1 VSSEDTCAVCGRT
14 ILAGEQ
20 VHGYFTADG
29 RRSVCELCV
38 SRAERIGWR
47 PEGEGGEESPVVVE
61 KRRRRLSGLWR
72 RRSKDSEP
80 SEDRQP
86 VPGEPVEPAEP
97 AEPAKPNPDPAAPGM
112 RAERLEPEPS
122 PLSPFERA
130 VGRFNSSEAGRTV
143 AGLVRTLGTPWVS
156 IGASAGSPGEVRVT
170 VAWEL
175 SWYQWGVD
183 LRDELRP
190 VFQLDKGSEIDQL
203 DSAARQWNASAVEG
217 GRIVLV
223 APTQGMSAD
232 GAPVRR

>member
-1 VSSEDTCAVCGRT
+1 MSPEDTCAVCGRT

-20 VHGYFTADG
+20 VHGYFSTDG
-29 RRSVCELCV
+29 RRGVCELCV

-47 PEGEGGEESPVVVE
+47 PEAEGEEAPVLAD
-61 KRRRRLSGLWR
+61 KRRRGISGLWR
-72 RRSKDSEP
+72 RRAKRSQAVEDP
-80 SEDRQP
+80 SASAP
-86 VPGEPVEPAEP
+86 EPAP
-97 AEPAKPNPDPAAPGM
+97 APAQPSPDPAAPGM
-112 RAERLEPEPS
+112 RAEPLEPVPS

-130 VGRFNSSEAGRTV
+130 ANRFNSSEAGRTV

-156 IGASAGSPGEVRVT
+156 VGASAGTPGEVRVT

-190 VFQLDKGSEIDQL
+190 PFQLDKGSEIDQL

-223 APTQGMSAD
+223 APTQGAAAN
-232 GAPVRR
+232 GAPARR

>member
-1 VSSEDTCAVCGRT
+1 VSPEDTCAVCGRT

-29 RRSVCELCV
+29 RRGVCELCV

-47 PEGEGGEESPVVVE
+47 PEGEGEEDAPVVAE
-61 KRRRRLSGLWR
+61 KRRGRLGGLWR
-72 RRSKDSEP
+72 RRAKRSEQSEP
-80 SEDRQP
+80 SAEQP
-86 VPGEPVEPAEP
+86 PESPAP
-97 AEPAKPNPDPAAPGM
+97 PQPSPDPAAPGM
-112 RAERLEPEPS
+112 RAEGLEPEPS

-130 VGRFNSSEAGRTV
+130 AARFNSSEAGRTV
-143 AGLVRTLGTPWVS
+143 AGLIRTLGAPSVS
-156 IGASAGSPGEVRVT
+156 VGASAGSPGEVRVT

-223 APTQGMSAD
+223 APTQGAAAN
-232 GAPVRR
+232 GAPAQH